1 MLQYR
6 WALKTSHCV
15 KQARRKRLN
24 TVRFQLFEACRV
36 VTFIETESR
45 VVVSRA
51 GGRENGKILFNGYRV
66 SLWKDEKKFWRQIVV
81 MVSQQ
86 CECMCCM

>member
-6 WALKTSHCV
+6 WALKTSRCV
-15 KQARRKRLN
+15 KQARHKRLN

-45 VVVSRA
+45 VVVVRA
-51 GGRENGKILFNGYRV
+51 YGRK
-66 SLWKDEKKFWRQIVV
+66 
-81 MVSQQ
+81 
-86 CECMCCM
+86 

>member
-1 MLQYR
+1 MAKVFHSYEEP
-6 WALKTSHCV
+6 KV
-15 KQARRKRLN
+15 
-24 TVRFQLFEACRV
+24 VR
-36 VTFIETESR
+36 FIETESR

-81 MVSQQ
+81 IVSQQ